1 MVNTIACD
9 LRHMFG
15 NSRDQYNR
23 PTCMAFAV
31 SDAHAAMRPNWREL
45 SCEYIFYRTV
55 QFQGSD
61 PNHGVNMEVMLDV
74 VREIGQPLEH
84 AWPYLSNLPDNL
96 ENWQAPKIDGIFF
109 KRNYNLLQITTD
121 QVFRCLDSGVPVVLT
136 FCLSDAFFFSY
147 WDENGKIDDA
157 YPPNQALC
165 HAVVA
170 VGYMNSEDQKF
181 VLIRNSWGENWCI
194 NGYGCVSERYL
205 SSALLRI
212 AILTE
217 DMTNVPPD

>member
-1 MVNTIACD
+1 
-9 LRHMFG
+9 MFG
-15 NSRDQYNR
+15 FWSTSSFDI
-23 PTCMAFAV
+23 
-31 SDAHAAMRPNWREL
+31 L
-45 SCEYIFYRTV
+45 S
-55 QFQGSD
+55 
-61 PNHGVNMEVMLDV
+61 
-74 VREIGQPLEH
+74 
-84 AWPYLSNLPDNL
+84 
-96 ENWQAPKIDGIFF
+96 
-109 KRNYNLLQITTD
+109 
-121 QVFRCLDSGVPVVLT
+121 FRCL
-136 FCLSDAFFFSY
+136 FFSY
-147 WDENGKIDDA
+147 WDENGKIDDT

-217 DMTNVPPD
+217 DMTNCTSRLIPRPHVHRHGLKRRRKLTNRKNQEANNVIIDIQNHV